1 MNVTLGT
8 DKIGNLVTN
17 WHVSDEIFSDHRC
30 IVLWVGDMEVTRVT
44 YCNAKRT
51 NWESY
56 REYLKANLGVVPRVV
71 HSVRD
76 VELAVDMVQQDIL
89 SSCHQNSPA
98 REALPP
104 RTVTWWNKELSHLE
118 ASPRWL
124 FNQAKIKGDWESY
137 KMALTCYNKEISKGQ
152 TVRMEGLLSGEQG
165 CTWQRQTHEDHGQSV
180 GQ

>member
-1 MNVTLGT
+1 
-8 DKIGNLVTN
+8 
-17 WHVSDEIFSDHRC
+17 
-30 IVLWVGDMEVTRVT
+30 MEVTRVT

-76 VELAVDMVQQDIL
+76 VQLAVDMVQQDIL

-137 KMALTCYNKEISKGQ
+137 KMALTCYNKEIRKAKRSAWRDYCQGNKDVPDSARLMRIMASQ
-152 TVRMEGLLSGEQG
+152 LANRMGSIKPPDGRH
-165 CTWQRQTHEDHGQSV
+165 TQS
-180 GQ
+180 